1 MTQLCKDSALRMK
14 LNLPIINRDFL
25 RSIDDVWIW
34 AMSKRMNNLGLAL
47 GISISFIFY
56 ICIRILLCPQHAE
69 LMTHVLAFLTLSRH
83 DFARSVCARMRGSP
97 ALGARPPVA
106 ALVTLALGS
115 RGEVGHLN
123 RFLHNPPIL
132 TKDSAQ
138 KVHLVLDNYVIKS

>member
-34 AMSKRMNNLGLAL
+34 AVSNRTNNLSLAL

-69 LMTHVLAFLTLSRH
+69 LMTHVLAFLTPSRH
-83 DFARSVCARMRGSP
+83 DFARSVCARRRGSP

-115 RGEVGHLN
+115 RGDGGVM
-123 RFLHNPPIL
+123 
-132 TKDSAQ
+132 SAIWIGFYTIHQ
-138 KVHLVLDNYVIKS
+138 FSRRIRHKKCI